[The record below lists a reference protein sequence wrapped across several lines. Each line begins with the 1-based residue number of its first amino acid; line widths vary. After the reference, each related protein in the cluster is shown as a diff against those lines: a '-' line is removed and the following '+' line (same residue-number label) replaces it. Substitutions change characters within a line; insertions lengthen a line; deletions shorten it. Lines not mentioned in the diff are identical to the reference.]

1 MKTEDNL
8 DLPWHVN
15 NSLDRTRRLSLDSS
29 LTQDAELRLEAEF
42 LQHIRQQVKNQPDV
56 TPGDLGWQRLKKQ
69 LAQETQQTPTRPR
82 RHLALAVAAS
92 LLVII
97 QGGVIFSL
105 LNQQQVEPAY
115 LPLASSHY
123 QGLVLQVRFNPDIR
137 EAQMRELLIKI
148 DARIIEGPSSNGL
161 YRITVTAEDNSR
173 ISQRIDQI
181 KASGL
186 VEHVAQE

>member
-8 DLPWHVN
+8 DLPWLVN
-15 NSLDRTRRLSLDSS
+15 NSLDRARRLSLDAS
-29 LTQDAELRLEAEF
+29 LTQDAELRLETEF

-69 LAQETQQTPTRPR
+69 LAQETQQTPARPR
-82 RHLALAVAAS
+82 WNLGLAVAAS

-115 LPLASSHY
+115 LPLASNHY
-123 QGLVLQVRFNPDIR
+123 QGPVLQVRFNPDIR
-137 EAQMRELLIKI
+137 EAQMRNLLLEI

-161 YRITVTAEDNSR
+161 YRITLTSEANSR
-173 ISQRIDQI
+173 LTQLVDQI
-181 KASGL
+181 RASGL